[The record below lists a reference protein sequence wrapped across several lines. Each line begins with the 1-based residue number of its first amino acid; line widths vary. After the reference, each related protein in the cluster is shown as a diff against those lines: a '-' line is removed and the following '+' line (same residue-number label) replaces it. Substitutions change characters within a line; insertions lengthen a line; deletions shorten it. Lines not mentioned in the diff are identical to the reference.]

1 MLDEK
6 SDVNIF
12 VNCIETIKQ
21 DLTCGNEVREAL
33 ALGTLGNM
41 APPSLATELAPAV
54 IHKCLIENRSTPVYV
69 RKKAT
74 MCLASMLRRQKLIYQ
89 PVIWVEGMQSLL
101 QSTNY
106 GLLLSAC
113 SLLKTTIL
121 MFGYEQYVGLIP

>member
-12 VNCIETIKQ
+12 VNCIDTIKQ

-89 PVIWVEGMQSLL
+89 PSIWVEGMQSLL